1 MSDYSKYS
9 KRFLHQLRTDNNKY
23 ADFLINLVESEII
36 FYKKSQPFNSRILK
50 NAYWRLD
57 NLKLFKRRIDLYYD
71 ILEEE

>member
-1 MSDYSKYS
+1 MFNYSYYS
-9 KRFLHQLRTDNNKY
+9 KRLLHQLRKDNNKY
-23 ADFLINLVESEII
+23 ADFLINMVEAEII